1 MARSVN
7 FVVLGDHSI
16 SADLGKKGTV
26 TDIAIYDKKTSEA
39 IITFTAPVTFPD
51 KIQALMQAISLAEYA
66 ILNVTKLDRFLGEQV
81 IAADY
86 ADLAGGFILHSYE
99 IDEEKLKGLVKNTT
113 LSRFKFVDTID
124 RLKQEIT
131 GLEPK
136 GKEGQLVI
144 PIDHAFDVKG
154 VGTVVLGVVKQGSVH
169 VYDEAKIMPSG
180 KRILVKSIQ
189 MHDDPVDSASSP
201 ARVGLAIKGATAEEI
216 SRGDVVCSF
225 DSSLVATSEP
235 IPMVF
240 EKCSFFKG
248 DLAENQTYLISVGLQ
263 VKPVKVRAVAGTSK
277 QGTGTG
283 QSFEILPEKPIVY
296 STGQVCVLLKPDSQG
311 VRIVG
316 KGLLG

>member
-1 MARSVN
+1 
-7 FVVLGDHSI
+7 
-16 SADLGKKGTV
+16 
-26 TDIAIYDKKTSEA
+26 
-39 IITFTAPVTFPD
+39 
-51 KIQALMQAISLAEYA
+51 
-66 ILNVTKLDRFLGEQV
+66 
-81 IAADY
+81 
-86 ADLAGGFILHSYE
+86 
-99 IDEEKLKGLVKNTT
+99 
-113 LSRFKFVDTID
+113 
-124 RLKQEIT
+124 
-131 GLEPK
+131 
-136 GKEGQLVI
+136 
-144 PIDHAFDVKG
+144 
-154 VGTVVLGVVKQGSVH
+154 
-169 VYDEAKIMPSG
+169 
-180 KRILVKSIQ
+180 

-248 DLAENQTYLISVGLQ
+248 DVAENQTYLISVGLQ